1 MNFEDSPQ
9 EAAFR
14 AEVRDWLAAH
24 ATDYIN
30 PLPADISLKDF
41 IGHARSWQRKKS
53 TVGYAAIGWPKSAGG
68 LDGTPMQEVIFADEE
83 ARYHVPVG
91 PFVSIGTGL
100 VLPTFRKHATPE
112 QVERFARPTLEGEV
126 LWCQLFSEPAAGSDL
141 AGLRMRAVKDGDDWV
156 INGQKVWNSWAHVA
170 DWGILV
176 VRTDPDVVKHKG
188 LTYFIVDMKTP
199 GIEVRPIRQPEG
211 ESEFNEVFFT
221 DVRIPDSS
229 RIGAVGDGWKVVMTT
244 LMNERLIA
252 VSESSALPTVVE
264 LLQANEACAS
274 TRPATAAA
282 ARLRIAQLYAQEQG
296 LKNYRMRQLTQISR
310 GEPVSSMSVLSKLV
324 YGRMLQELSA
334 LALDQQGLAGAAGNS
349 ELTRKFRHGYFW
361 GAAMRIAGGTD
372 EILRNQ
378 IAERVLGLPGDI
390 RLDKDV
396 AFSKLPSG
404 R

>member
-1 MNFEDSPQ
+1 MNFEDSPE

-14 AEVRDWLAAH
+14 AEVRAWLTTHAAEY
-24 ATDYIN
+24 TK
-30 PLPADISLKDF
+30 PLPADISVADF
-41 IGHARSWQRKKS
+41 IAHARAWQRKKAS
-53 TVGYAAIGWPKSAGG
+53 VGYGAIAWPKAVGG
-68 LDGTPMQEVIFADEE
+68 LDGTPMQEVIFNDEE

-91 PFVSIGTGL
+91 PFVTIGTNL
-100 VLPTFRKHATPE
+100 ALPTLRKHASE
-112 QVERFARPTLEGEV
+112 ELVERFARPTLEGDV

-141 AGLRMRAVKDGDDWV
+141 AGLRMRAVKDGDAWV

-176 VRTDPDVVKHKG
+176 ARTDPDVVKHKG
-188 LTYFIVDMKTP
+188 LTYFVVDMKTP

-221 DVRIPDSS
+221 DVRIPDSQ
-229 RIGAVGDGWKVVMTT
+229 RVGAPGEGWKVILTT
-244 LMNERLIA
+244 LMNERLTA
-252 VSESSALPTVVE
+252 VVESSALPNT
-264 LLQANEACAS
+264 LQLIRVNDACAES
-274 TRPATAAA
+274 RPGSATT
-282 ARLRIAQLYAQEQG
+282 ARLRIAQLYAEEQG
-296 LKNYRMRQLTQISR
+296 LKNYRMRLLTQISR
-310 GEPVSSMSVLSKLV
+310 GETPSSMSVMSKLV

-334 LALDQQGLAGAAGNS
+334 LAMDQQGLAGATGNG
-349 ELTRKFRHGYFW
+349 ELAVKFRHGHFW

-390 RLDKDV
+390 RVDKDLP
-396 AFSKLPSG
+396 FSKLPVG